1 MEDLNTISPKVA
13 RYTEIEFEAP
23 DLIFMVKVDFG
34 VPFIAARMT
43 PVVAYHC
50 DQGEDFIFMVTT
62 KGTDYLCEKYADRMH
77 RAVIAKC
84 ELNFFRCIPWYENG
98 KVIGTHIQQVC

>member
-1 MEDLNTISPKVA
+1 MVHFQSIKGLAPEHFKPFLNNFVEDLNTISPKVA

-62 KGTDYLCEKYADRMH
+62 KGTDYLCEKYA
-77 RAVIAKC
+77 
-84 ELNFFRCIPWYENG
+84 E
-98 KVIGTHIQQVC
+98 